1 MPPTIVI
8 QGVGEVKY
16 GLFLGL
22 IVLAGCV
29 STRNVTVSNERT
41 KDWQGKTIA
50 VTTRPRADF
59 VAMTAGKAAFAVV
72 GAVAMI
78 EAGKTIVKENE
89 VDDPA
94 PVLAQSLIKV
104 AETHYGVMPAM
115 NASVPI
121 DTTDVPKLAHA
132 ASGADLLLD
141 VQSMGNQ
148 FRYFPTDWSHY
159 AVDSAFKVRLID
171 VHAGS
176 LLAEGF
182 CRQTTQKDQSPP
194 TKSELLADKAARLK
208 SILATQRDAC
218 LQELKRDVLGIT

>member
-1 MPPTIVI
+1 
-8 QGVGEVKY
+8 VKY

-29 STRNVTVSNERT
+29 STRNATVSNERT
-41 KDWQGKTIA
+41 KDWPFKTIA
-50 VTTRPRADF
+50 VTTRPRPDF
-59 VAMTAGKAAFAVV
+59 VAMTAGKATFALV

-78 EAGKTIVKENE
+78 EAGNTIVKDNE

-94 PVLAQSLIKV
+94 PVLAQSLLKA
-104 AETHYGVMPAM
+104 AETYYGVTPAT

-132 ASGADLLLD
+132 AGGADLLLD

-171 VHAGS
+171 VRAGS

-182 CRQTTQKDQSPP
+182 CRQTTQKDPSPP
-194 TKSELLADKAARLK
+194 TKGELLADRAARLK

-218 LQELKRDVLGIT
+218 LQELKKDVLGIT